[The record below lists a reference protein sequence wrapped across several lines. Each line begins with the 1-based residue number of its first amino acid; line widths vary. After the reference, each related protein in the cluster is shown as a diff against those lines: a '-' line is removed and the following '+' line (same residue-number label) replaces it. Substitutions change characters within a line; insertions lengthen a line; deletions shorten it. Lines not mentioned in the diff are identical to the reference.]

1 MKLRLRLTLGTNVE
15 LGIIC
20 HQIRLSH
27 FTVSKTVSRRLPQP
41 HSLPATDNIHTTST
55 VVSLLSEPGN
65 RKAMSK
71 DDTAPESTLPYPPVH
86 KDKKFVVL
94 TDW

>member
-15 LGIIC
+15 VGIIC

-27 FTVSKTVSRRLPQP
+27 FTRQQKCQP
-41 HSLPATDNIHTTST
+41 NVAPLSATDNIHTTST

-65 RKAMSK
+65 REAMSK